1 MLTLVIVGL
10 LSAAA
15 GAAAGYG
22 FRGSI
27 RSDIGKVVAAVK
39 AEETKLVTSAT
50 TELKK
55 L

>member
-10 LSAAA
+10 VS
-15 GAAAGYG
+15 AAAGYG

>member
-10 LSAAA
+10 VGLV

-22 FRGSI
+22 FCGFI
-27 RSDIGKVVAAVK
+27 RSNLGKVAAAVK